1 MTSLLAL
8 FLEDDARALQKLF
21 SHTLQTIKAGPV
33 QFINQGEKRNCLFE
47 LVLPA
52 SIRQQTD
59 TVILNNDFFS
69 SYGQFV
75 LDEKLWDCFRLYHS
89 WIEPLV
95 VNQWVKEMQ
104 RFKRNRERQ
113 ISLQTY
119 YDCLVWID
127 AAHDTREVR
136 NRVEELVC
144 TGERINS
151 VWSGRS
157 LRNQYHIDHCLPF
170 AYWPNNDRWNLFP
183 ASAKENLTK
192 SDRLPSA
199 RRLHDS
205 RERILDWWELAWGSD
220 SQKERFF
227 TEASLSLPN
236 LPFQCRDFEAVFEAM
251 GLQIRGVKSRLLVS
265 EW

>member
-1 MTSLLAL
+1 MEVDYSKMPIPIKVLALLKLMAGAYLNIFAQMTSLLAL

-52 SIRQQTD
+52 SIRQQKD

-75 LDEKLWDCFRLYHS
+75 LDEKLWDCFQLYHS

-113 ISLQTY
+113 ISLQTD

-127 AAHDTREVR
+127 ATHDTCEVR

-157 LRNQYHIDHCLPF
+157 LRNEYHIVHCLPF

-192 SDRLPSA
+192 SDRLP
-199 RRLHDS
+199 
-205 RERILDWWELAWGSD
+205 
-220 SQKERFF
+220 
-227 TEASLSLPN
+227 
-236 LPFQCRDFEAVFEAM
+236 
-251 GLQIRGVKSRLLVS
+251 
-265 EW
+265 